1 MRAFLRGLAESLTI
15 AIGYIP
21 VGASFGLAAIHADL
35 SPAMAV
41 LISLLIYAGASQFIL
56 LVLLSG
62 GSSVVGIVSIMLL
75 MNLRHLFYGPAIFS
89 RLDLSHRRWPVFVLA
104 AGLTDEVFATSVSK
118 LAQQAPAE
126 RESWYVG
133 LQLGS
138 YAAWVLGTALGA
150 YVGHDL
156 IQQSEILSQSLG
168 FVLPALFFALLLE
181 IKQITP
187 LYVLTG
193 VAVVTLVSLWLL
205 PVYAVIIVGMMTGVL
220 LAGRRG

>member
-1 MRAFLRGLAESLTI
+1 MGPFFRGLLQSLTI
-15 AIGYIP
+15 AVGYIP

-35 SPAMAV
+35 SPLTAM
-41 LISLLIYAGASQFIL
+41 LISVLVYAGASQFIL
-56 LVLLSG
+56 IVLVSG
-62 GSSVVGIVSIMLL
+62 GSSALAAVAIILL
-75 MNLRHLFYGPAIFS
+75 MNLRHVFYGPAVMS
-89 RLDLSHRRWPVFVLA
+89 RFDSSHRRWPAFFLA

-118 LAQQAPAE
+118 LAQQPPAD

-150 YVGHDL
+150 YVGRDMV
-156 IQQSEILSQSLG
+156 QQSAILSQALG

-181 IKQITP
+181 IRQIAP
-187 LYVLTG
+187 LHVLVG
-193 VAVVTLVSLWLL
+193 VAIMTLIGLALL
-205 PVYAVIIVGMMTGVL
+205 PVYAVIIVGMLTGVL

>member
-1 MRAFLRGLAESLTI
+1 MHPFFRGLTQSLTI
-15 AIGYIP
+15 AVGYIP

-35 SPAMAV
+35 SPSMAL
-41 LISLLIYAGASQFIL
+41 LISVLVYAGASQFIL
-56 LVLLSG
+56 IVLVSG
-62 GSSVVGIVSIMLL
+62 GSSVLGVVSIMLL
-75 MNLRHLFYGPAIFS
+75 MNLRHLFYGPAVMS
-89 RLDLSHRRWPVFVLA
+89 RFDLAHRRWPTFFLA
-104 AGLTDEVFATSVSK
+104 AGLTDEVFATSISK
-118 LAQQAPAE
+118 LAQQPPAD

-150 YVGHDL
+150 YVGHDI

-181 IKQITP
+181 IKQIAP
-187 LYVLTG
+187 LYVLAG
-193 VAVVTLVSLWLL
+193 VAVMTLIGLWLL
-205 PVYAVIIVGMMTGVL
+205 PVYAVIIVGMLTGVL